1 LLAVEEVDQTTLL
14 VEVLVVDLQAQV
26 AAMLLVE
33 VARVEHNLQVVVLD
47 LFHLLEQRDLHFK
60 EDLVPVVE
68 VVDTSAV
75 AEVEDIMVVVLMVLA
90 EVVLLILDHHF

>member
-1 LLAVEEVDQTTLL
+1 MILQLAE
-14 VEVLVVDLQAQV
+14 LVVDLRVEMAV
-26 AAMLLVE
+26 MLLVG

-47 LFHLLEQRDLHFK
+47 QFQLTELRDLHLK

-68 VVDTSAV
+68 VVDTTAV
-75 AEVEDIMVVVLMVLA
+75 AEVEDIMVVVLMVLV

>member
-1 LLAVEEVDQTTLL
+1 MDQTTLL

-26 AAMLLVE
+26 AVMLLVE
-33 VARVEHNLQVVVLD
+33 VARVDHNLQVVVLD
-47 LFHLLEQRDLHFK
+47 LFKQVVLQGLHFK
-60 EDLVPVVE
+60 EDLVPVAA

-75 AEVEDIMVVVLMVLA
+75 AEVEDILVVVLMVLA